1 MARKKCKKTRS
12 TQISVSIP
20 THLIDGLDK
29 LAKADNRNRSNFI
42 TTLIVQAIERENNE
56 SK

>member
-1 MARKKCKKTRS
+1 MARKKCKKARS

-20 THLIDGLDK
+20 SHLIDGLDK

>member
-1 MARKKCKKTRS
+1 MARKKSKKTRS

-20 THLIDGLDK
+20 SHLIDGLDK
-29 LAKADNRNRSNFI
+29 LARADNRNRSNFI
-42 TTLIVQAIERENNE
+42 TTLIVERLNNE